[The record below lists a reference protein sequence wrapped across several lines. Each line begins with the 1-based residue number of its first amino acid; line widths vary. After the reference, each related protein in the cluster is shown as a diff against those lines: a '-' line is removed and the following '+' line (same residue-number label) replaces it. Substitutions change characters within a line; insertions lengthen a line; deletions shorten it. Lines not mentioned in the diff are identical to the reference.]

1 MKKVYRL
8 KNLDCAHCAAKM
20 EMGIKKIP
28 GVTAASISFMSQ
40 RLTLEAEDAVFESVL
55 RQAADVCRKVE
66 PDCEILL

>member
-20 EMGIKKIP
+20 ETGIKKIP

-55 RQAADVCRKVE
+55 RQAAAVCRKVE